1 MRSEFQSGEYEKDIF
16 IEDEEPILDVVNKKD
31 YFLMF
36 YEKSPESNINTR
48 PVYRGAADE
57 NDAYTTILIAKQTE
71 KERIGLTEELRMLLN
86 IGDGYSLNID
96 FSIQSSMVDMK
107 YRRAMRGYKK
117 GNPSFGCF
125 LCTKSSK
132 EWRDVTNIKSGF
144 KIDRTYAQQK
154 QLAEYYRINPDGI
167 SKDKLEKIAKG
178 YEFRGVVS
186 GEEEDCL
193 IDSLHLLLSMSRF
206 ISAILLRLN
215 ARLTQWNIE
224 SDIKHLVIPHEIKFK
239 QDLLQLLGINM
250 KFALE
255 GNAARTIFQE
265 HNEEKTLE
273 LLTADDPKD
282 DIITPTQID
291 GHDNEGHGP
300 LSRKEIFRKI
310 LRYLRF
316 QIAVVSCKYP
326 KKEFNIEEFK
336 QKEIDLNFFYSNIV
350 HGCNGHLT
358 STY

>member
-107 YRRAMRGYKK
+107 YCRAMRGYKK

-125 LCTKSSK
+125 LCTKSSR

-154 QLAEYYRINPDGI
+154 QLAEYYRILQNK
-167 SKDKLEKIAKG
+167 SRWNFKG
-178 YEFRGVVS
+178 
-186 GEEEDCL
+186 
-193 IDSLHLLLSMSRF
+193 
-206 ISAILLRLN
+206 
-215 ARLTQWNIE
+215 
-224 SDIKHLVIPHEIKFK
+224 
-239 QDLLQLLGINM
+239 
-250 KFALE
+250 
-255 GNAARTIFQE
+255 
-265 HNEEKTLE
+265 
-273 LLTADDPKD
+273 
-282 DIITPTQID
+282 
-291 GHDNEGHGP
+291 
-300 LSRKEIFRKI
+300 
-310 LRYLRF
+310 
-316 QIAVVSCKYP
+316 
-326 KKEFNIEEFK
+326 
-336 QKEIDLNFFYSNIV
+336 
-350 HGCNGHLT
+350 
-358 STY
+358 

>member
-1 MRSEFQSGEYEKDIF
+1 MSKKVFDTPPVNALEVCQCF
-16 IEDEEPILDVVNKKD
+16 IAT
-31 YFLMF
+31 
-36 YEKSPESNINTR
+36 S
-48 PVYRGAADE
+48 
-57 NDAYTTILIAKQTE
+57 
-71 KERIGLTEELRMLLN
+71 LRMLLN

-132 EWRDVTNIKSGF
+132 EWKDVANIKSGF

-167 SKDKLEKIAKG
+167 SKAKLEKIAKG

-250 KFALE
+250 KFAL
-255 GNAARTIFQE
+255 GTKPLNL
-265 HNEEKTLE
+265 KTL
-273 LLTADDPKD
+273 
-282 DIITPTQID
+282 
-291 GHDNEGHGP
+291 GP
-300 LSRKEIFRKI
+300 DF
-310 LRYLRF
+310 
-316 QIAVVSCKYP
+316 
-326 KKEFNIEEFK
+326 
-336 QKEIDLNFFYSNIV
+336 
-350 HGCNGHLT
+350 
-358 STY
+358 